1 MVYLEFNPR
10 DYEKYWKFAQPNGN
24 LVFRDLDPKLQ
35 ATMPVSYTHL
45 GFVMSDTQIISL
57 AKERITPELAKQIWN
72 G

>member
-35 ATMPVSYTHL
+35 ATIDVYKRQGLTRSSPCVMYVKIADSLYLTHPAAIP
-45 GFVMSDTQIISL
+45 M
-57 AKERITPELAKQIWN
+57 A
-72 G
+72 